1 MSEKN
6 LTCFEVETYYKSGR
20 TRSEILSFATEEEMW
35 SYYDKH
41 HNASLIDSSAI
52 IDAWTC

>member
-1 MSEKN
+1 MSEMN

-35 SYYDKH
+35 SYYYKH

-52 IDAWTC
+52 VDAWAC

>member
-20 TRSEILSFATEEEMW
+20 TRSEILPFATEEEMW

-41 HNASLIDSSAI
+41 HNARLIDGSAI
-52 IDAWTC
+52 IDAWAC